1 VAVAALVA
9 LAATGCGSSLNDQ
22 EMLRANSEAFRLD
35 GAAASAVGPQ
45 DSQPTG
51 DEAAAATGDSG
62 AAAVA
67 PGGSGPVTGS
77 GDSGSA
83 PAAGSGSAAGGT
95 GASGVRS
102 PGVSG
107 TGGSGTKQPAGA
119 QSATGSGAAAP
130 TPGGSSG
137 PSVTPAAGG
146 PRSEFRLGSIGQQSG
161 PIGSAFIPMIH
172 AAKAWVADV
181 NTRGGLAGHP
191 VRLSFGDDGGDP
203 SRSLALAKRMV
214 EQDKVVAL
222 FGGQM
227 ALTLQAI
234 TPYLE
239 ERKVPFI
246 HNTPSAPDTDKS
258 PMVFNST
265 TGSTDGTQWAHI
277 AGLTKFN
284 SDKKKAAIL
293 YCREAQT
300 CPLLAEGAKKFAQ
313 QAGLQVV
320 NEAQVSLAQPDYT
333 AEVIAARNA
342 GAEMLIPVLEN
353 ASVVRLIRS
362 AKRQGWSPAI
372 SSQMAMH
379 DQRFIML
386 GGADTEGV
394 VMGSEVPWA
403 TSPHPIMAQYRAA
416 IDRYIPGGIKASL
429 GAAVFVDG
437 RLLELIAAGFGPEP
451 TSADILNGLWAL
463 KGETLGGL
471 LPPIT
476 FAREGGHAQ
485 TNPCVIP
492 AIVKGG
498 QFFEG
503 TEWVCPPGYQR
514 PG

>member
-1 VAVAALVA
+1 MPK
-9 LAATGCGSSLNDQ
+9 GG
-22 EMLRANSEAFRLD
+22 
-35 GAAASAVGPQ
+35 GAAP
-45 DSQPTG
+45 
-51 DEAAAATGDSG
+51 
-62 AAAVA
+62 A
-67 PGGSGPVTGS
+67 PG
-77 GDSGSA
+77 
-83 PAAGSGSAAGGT
+83 
-95 GASGVRS
+95 
-102 PGVSG
+102 
-107 TGGSGTKQPAGA
+107 
-119 QSATGSGAAAP
+119 
-130 TPGGSSG
+130 TPS
-137 PSVTPAAGG
+137 TPAAPG
-146 PRSEFRLGSIGQQSG
+146 PGSELRLGSIGQQSG
-161 PIGSAFIPMIH
+161 PIGNAFIPMIH

-181 NTRGGLAGHP
+181 NARGGLARHP
-191 VRLSFGDDGGDP
+191 VRLIFGDDGGDP

-214 EQDKVVAL
+214 EQDKVIAL

-239 ERKVPFI
+239 EKQVPFV

-277 AGLTKFN
+277 AGLRKFN

-300 CPLLAEGAKKFAQ
+300 CPLLAAGAKKYATA
-313 QAGLQVV
+313 AGLQVV

-379 DQRFIML
+379 DERFITL

-403 TSPHPIMAQYRAA
+403 TSPHPVMVQYRAA
-416 IDRYIPGGIKASL
+416 IDRYVPGGIKASL

-437 RLLELIAAGFGPEP
+437 RLLELISAGFPPEP
-451 TSADILNGLWAL
+451 TSADILKGLWAL
-463 KGETLGGL
+463 RGETLGGL

-476 FAREGGHAQ
+476 FPREGGHAR

-492 AIVKGG
+492 AIVQGG
-498 QFFEG
+498 KFVEG
-503 TEWVCPPGYQR
+503 AEWVCPPGYQR
-514 PG
+514 PA